1 MRFKLKGKTK
11 PHPSVDEKF
20 RLIFLILFAC
30 SLILFGLLAD
40 SPQEII
46 YGLRRIILDRAVLIT
61 DYIKIGG
68 IGAAFVNAGLI
79 TLIFVFILYKMKIH
93 ISGATYAA
101 IFTMAGFSF
110 FGKNLFNVWFIF
122 LGVFIYAKIQRV
134 HLSRYIY
141 VALYGTAMAPISTEF
156 IFSDQLPVYFGLPL
170 GVFLGILIGLILPP
184 LATHLLKVHQGYNLY
199 NVGFT
204 AGLISTI
211 FVALFKSYG
220 YIPSTRL
227 VYSKGNNELFS
238 YFLFILFTIMVV
250 IGYIRNN
257 NSLKNY
263 FKIFKYSGR
272 LVSDFIVLEGVNLT
286 LINMGINGIIATIY
300 VLLVG
305 GELSGPAIGG
315 IFTIVGFSAFG
326 KHPKNIIPIFLGV
339 YLGAITKI
347 WNINDPSIIL
357 AALFGTSLAPIA
369 GEFGILIGILAAYI
383 HLSVTLSVV
392 SLHGGL
398 NLYNNGF
405 SAGLVAAFLVPIIS
419 ALRREETS

>member
-1 MRFKLKGKTK
+1 MRFKLEGKTK
-11 PHPSVDEKF
+11 PHTSVEEKF
-20 RLIFLILFAC
+20 KLTLLGLFAC
-30 SLILFGLLAD
+30 SLIIFGFLSD
-40 SPQEII
+40 SPQEILL
-46 YGLRRIILDRAVLIT
+46 GLRRIVLDRAVLIT

-68 IGAAFVNAGLI
+68 IGAAFVNSGLV

-93 ISGATYAA
+93 VNGASYAA
-101 IFTMAGFSF
+101 IFTMAGFAF

-122 LGVFIYAKIQRV
+122 LGVYFYAKFQKEK
-134 HLSRYIY
+134 LSRYIY
-141 VALYGTAMAPISTEF
+141 VALYGTAMSPISTEF
-156 IFSDQLPVYFGLPL
+156 IFSDQLPFYIGLPL
-170 GVFLGILIGLILPP
+170 GVFSGMLIGFILPP
-184 LATHLLKVHQGYNLY
+184 LSTHLLKMHQGYNLY

-204 AGLISTI
+204 AGLISTV
-211 FVALFKSYG
+211 FVAIFKSYG
-220 YIPSTRL
+220 YIPNTRL
-227 VYSKGNNELFS
+227 VYSEGNNELFS
-238 YFLFILFTIMVV
+238 YFFIILFMLMIL

-257 NSLKNY
+257 KSFKNY
-263 FKIFKYSGR
+263 LKIFKYSGR
-272 LVSDFIVLEGVNLT
+272 LVSDFIVLEGINLT
-286 LINMGINGIIATIY
+286 LINMGINGIIATSY

-305 GELSGPAIGG
+305 GELNGPAIGG
-315 IFTIVGFSAFG
+315 ILAIVGFSAFG

-347 WNINDPSIIL
+347 WNINDPLIIL

-383 HLSVTLSVV
+383 HLSVTLSVI

-405 SAGLVAAFLVPIIS
+405 SAGLVAAFLVPIIT